1 MSWSN
6 QLKAAIVTQN
16 TKAIK
21 MLIEEVPSFN
31 SVEEMKEASYLL
43 IEAQKLMIQL
53 KDETLSQINQI
64 KKNIKF
70 IESTAPKQKNSL
82 DINS

>member
-6 QLKAAIVTQN
+6 QLKAAIVTQD
-16 TKAIK
+16 TKAIEN
-21 MLIEEVPSFN
+21 LTQELPSFG

>member
-1 MSWSN
+1 MSWFN
-6 QLKAAIVTQN
+6 QLKSAIVIQD
-16 TKAIK
+16 TKAIERLTKK
-21 MLIEEVPSFN
+21 MPKFETLK
-31 SVEEMKEASYLL
+31 EMQEASYLL
-43 IEAQKLMIQL
+43 KEAQKLMIQL
-53 KDETLSQINQI
+53 KDETLAQMNQI